1 MVGLLDNKRNVPQ
14 ADTEKLF
21 NAGIS
26 YMQNGE
32 YAFAFYCFDRM
43 GKSDI
48 YTLYNKALCCHC
60 IAWFSECHTLLNEA
74 DKLLPSGTDHRLR
87 ELPGKFMHWEH
98 ERCTPLCPMPIGTPL
113 QVTAI
118 QMLIL
123 KVENAY
129 RMHLFGEVRNIAARL
144 GGRYKRID
152 ELLKIIDDDNV

>member
-60 IAWFSECHTLLNEA
+60 IDWFSECHNILNEA
-74 DKLLPSGTDHRLR
+74 DKLLPSGTDRRLL

-98 ERCTPLCPMPIGTPL
+98 ELCTPPCPMPTGTPL

-118 QMLIL
+118 QILIL
-123 KVENAY
+123 KAENAY
-129 RMHLFGEVRNIAARL
+129 KLQLYGEVRNIAARL
-144 GGRYKRID
+144 GGRYKRIY
-152 ELLKIIDDDNV
+152 ELIKMINDDNV